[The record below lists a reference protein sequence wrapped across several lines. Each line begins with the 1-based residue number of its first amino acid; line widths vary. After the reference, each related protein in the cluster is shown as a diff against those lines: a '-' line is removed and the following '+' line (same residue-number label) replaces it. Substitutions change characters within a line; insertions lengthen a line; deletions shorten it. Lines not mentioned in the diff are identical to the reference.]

1 MVHSNYEWCWEVLG
15 SFGQTQCKP
24 RQLIILALVH
34 YLPLSTSLLYNI
46 TMNADLNDHFKC
58 HSLISYKTAFE
69 MWMLIKGK
77 RKQGA
82 GNGERRTENEER
94 GIGSKWTAVLSLKF
108 QNGGRDI

>member
-34 YLPLSTSLLYNI
+34 YLPLLTSLLYNI
-46 TMNADLNDHFKC
+46 TMNEDLNDHFKC

-82 GNGERRTENEER
+82 GNGERRTENGERATGNEEL
-94 GIGSKWTAVLSLKF
+94 GV
-108 QNGGRDI
+108 NGQRFFH